1 MPVLGLT
8 PIGSETGTYSFK
20 QTKKEKESW
29 PPTARQPPP
38 RPVFSMAAA
47 ITRSRGE
54 GRRVEEEDE
63 KGPQGERGAGE
74 PPPPLPPPPPG
85 PLQRRSSL
93 PPPPPLD
100 LEGDDQ
106 EREWV
111 GEWRRGRGGGGAPGG
126 RGGLFRLLHQAQ
138 PPRPYGVPSPNLRT
152 YGASTPPEREREGG
166 GEGEDGVKGEGE
178 RHKGRSRG
186 CDAMRVDKYERS
198 RNSVVL
204 VSAHFSTCASFLFNR
219 DLYYNIGVNSIK
231 KRSL

>member
-8 PIGSETGTYSFK
+8 PIGSETSTYSFE

-106 EREWV
+106 ERE
-111 GEWRRGRGGGGAPGG
+111 
-126 RGGLFRLLHQAQ
+126 
-138 PPRPYGVPSPNLRT
+138 
-152 YGASTPPEREREGG
+152 
-166 GEGEDGVKGEGE
+166 
-178 RHKGRSRG
+178 
-186 CDAMRVDKYERS
+186 
-198 RNSVVL
+198 
-204 VSAHFSTCASFLFNR
+204 
-219 DLYYNIGVNSIK
+219 
-231 KRSL
+231 

>member
-8 PIGSETGTYSFK
+8 PIGSETGTYSFE

-74 PPPPLPPPPPG
+74 PPPPLPPPPLG

-111 GEWRRGRGGGGAPGG
+111 GEWRRGRGRGGAPGG

-166 GEGEDGVKGEGE
+166 E
-178 RHKGRSRG
+178 KGRMAWREKANDTRG
-186 CDAMRVDKYERS
+186 EVEDAMRCVWISMSGRAIQWFWS
-198 RNSVVL
+198 QL
-204 VSAHFSTCASFLFNR
+204 IFLYVPVFY
-219 DLYYNIGVNSIK
+219 LIGTYIII
-231 KRSL
+231 

>member
-8 PIGSETGTYSFK
+8 PIGSETGTYSFE

-111 GEWRRGRGGGGAPGG
+111 GEWRRGRGGGGHREGE
-126 RGGLFRLLHQAQ
+126 
-138 PPRPYGVPSPNLRT
+138 
-152 YGASTPPEREREGG
+152 GASFASSTKPSLHAHMVYHRQISAPMELPHCRRERERG

-204 VSAHFSTCASFLFNR
+204 VSAHFSICAGFLFNQ
-219 DLYYNIGVNSIK
+219 DLYYNIGVNSFK